1 MKLQSAS
8 LAACLCM
15 GHAWAAVE
23 SPPLEEIIVQA
34 SGERRTI
41 ELDDTY
47 GLTPDTATLLKRAA
61 GADVASNGPITGT
74 PTIRGMSR
82 FRVATHVDGAVISPG
97 GPNWM
102 DPPLSYAPAV
112 SLDRLS
118 VHRGIAPVSAAAESI
133 GGLVTSESWF
143 GEFTD
148 TTTFS
153 GRFRSGWA
161 SANQARMAAAVA
173 VLAGAQHKLAVSA
186 MAEQAD
192 DVDFDGGRVLPS
204 EYTRDRT
211 GVHYSAR
218 AGDHTVAVAFTR
230 VNTGDAGT
238 SALPM
243 DIAYIDSDLASI
255 RYAYAPQDNRK
266 VELQL
271 YASDIDHGM
280 SNYHLRN
287 APAAA
292 AMWRR
297 NITAG
302 DNRGLRLTATLGELR
317 FGADYH
323 AEVHESDIS
332 NPNAPMFFVTNFD
345 NARRSIAGLFLENT
359 WQLANRVSVEAGVRA
374 NRVSSDADPVNA
386 TPAVL
391 GMPPAVLLRDRFN
404 AADRSEEHTL
414 IDAALR
420 VRAPVSE
427 ALALYAG
434 ASRKSRAPAYQERFL
449 WLPLQATAGLA
460 DGRTYTGNLD
470 LDPEVATDIEIGLDW
485 RTERFVISPR
495 FYYRHVDDFI
505 TGQPTSNAAARMF
518 VAMMG
523 GSEPLEF
530 ANLDARFFGLDV
542 DWQLRIGDYWRL
554 EGVIDYVRADR
565 RSGGGSLYRI
575 PPLNGLIAA
584 TYERPRWSVSGEVM
598 AYARQDRVA
607 RINGESETPGYALL
621 NLAARWHLT
630 ENIRLN
636 LGVDNVTDRRYR
648 DHLAGIN
655 RVAGNPALG
664 IGERI
669 PGNGRSTYVRLD
681 ISW

>member
-8 LAACLCM
+8 LVACLCV
-15 GHAWAAVE
+15 GHAWAAAQP
-23 SPPLEEIIVQA
+23 PPLEEIIVQA
-34 SGERRTI
+34 SGDRRTI

-47 GLTPDTATLLKRAA
+47 GLAPDTATLLKRAA

-148 TTTFS
+148 TTTFA

-161 SANQARMAAAVA
+161 SANEARMASAVA
-173 VLAGAQHKLAVSA
+173 VLSGARQKLAVSA
-186 MAEQAD
+186 MREQAN

-204 EYTRDRT
+204 QYARDRI
-211 GVHYSAR
+211 GVHYGVR
-218 AGDHTVAVAFTR
+218 AGDHTVALAFTR
-230 VNTGDAGT
+230 VDTGDAGT
-238 SALPM
+238 PALPM

-255 RYAYAPQDNRK
+255 RYAYAPLDDRK

-280 SNYHLRN
+280 SNYHLRR

-297 NITAG
+297 NVTAG
-302 DNRGLRLTATLGELR
+302 ENRGLRLAATLGALR

-345 NARRSIAGLFLENT
+345 NARRSIAGLFVEHT

-374 NRVSSDADPVNA
+374 NRVTSDADPVNA

-404 AADRSEEHTL
+404 AADRSDRHTL
-414 IDAALR
+414 VDAALR
-420 VRAPVSE
+420 VRAPIST
-427 ALALYAG
+427 ALALYVG

-485 RTERFVISPR
+485 RTERFAVSPR
-495 FYYRHVDDFI
+495 IYYRTVDDFI

-530 ANLDARFFGLDV
+530 ANVDARFFGMDV
-542 DWQLRIGDYWRL
+542 DWQLRLSDRWRL
-554 EGVIDYVRADR
+554 EGVIDYVRAER
-565 RSGGGSLYRI
+565 RDSGGSLYRI
-575 PPLNGLIAA
+575 PPLNGLIAV
-584 TYERPRWSVSGEVM
+584 TYERSRWSVSGEVM
-598 AYARQDRVA
+598 GYARQDRVA
-607 RINGESETPGYALL
+607 SINGESETPGYAIL
-621 NLAARWHLT
+621 NLAARWQLSQ
-630 ENIRLN
+630 NIRLN
-636 LGVDNVTDRRYR
+636 LGVDNLADRRYR
-648 DHLAGIN
+648 DHLAGVN
-655 RVAGNPALG
+655 RVAGNAALAV
-664 IGERI
+664 GERI
-669 PGNGRSTYVRLD
+669 PGNGRSSFLRLD
-681 ISW
+681 IHW

>member
-8 LAACLCM
+8 LVACLSI

-34 SGERRTI
+34 SHDRRTI

-47 GLTPDTATLLKRAA
+47 GLAPDTATLLKRAA
-61 GADVASNGPITGT
+61 GADVASNGPLTGT

-133 GGLVTSESWF
+133 GGVVTSESWF
-143 GEFTD
+143 GDFTD
-148 TTTFS
+148 TTTFT

-161 SANQARMAAAVA
+161 SANQARMASAVA
-173 VLAGAQHKLAVSA
+173 VLSGARHKFAVSA
-186 MAEQAD
+186 MREEAN

-204 EYTRDRT
+204 EYARDRA
-211 GVHYSAR
+211 GAHYSAR
-218 AGDHTVAVAFTR
+218 AGDHTIAIAFAR

-238 SALPM
+238 PALAM
-243 DIAYIDSDLASI
+243 DIAYIDSDLASV
-255 RYAYAPQDNRK
+255 RYAYAPLEDRK
-266 VELQL
+266 IELHL
-271 YASDIDHGM
+271 FASDIDHGM
-280 SNYHLRN
+280 SNYHLRG

-302 DNRGLRLTATLGELR
+302 DNRGARLAATLGTLR

-345 NARRSIAGLFLENT
+345 NARRSIAGLFIENT
-359 WQLANRVSVEAGVRA
+359 WQLANRVSLEAGIRA
-374 NRVSSDADPVNA
+374 NRVTSDADPVNA

-404 AADRSEEHTL
+404 AADRSERHTL
-414 IDAALR
+414 VDAAMRLR
-420 VRAPVSE
+420 LPVSE

-470 LDPEVATDIEIGLDW
+470 LEPEVAADIEFGLDW
-485 RTERFVISPR
+485 RTERFALSPR
-495 FYYRHVDDFI
+495 IYYRTVDDFI

-518 VAMMG
+518 ATMMG

-530 ANLDARFFGLDV
+530 ANVDARFFGMDV
-542 DWQLRIGDYWRL
+542 DWQLRIADRWRL

-565 RSGGGSLYRI
+565 RDGTGPLYRI
-575 PPLNGLIAA
+575 PPLNGLIAV
-584 TYERPRWSVSGEVM
+584 TYERSHWSVSGEVM
-598 AYARQDRVA
+598 GYARQDRVA
-607 RINGESETPGYALL
+607 RFNGESETPGYALL
-621 NLAARWHLT
+621 NLAARVQLT
-630 ENIRLN
+630 DNIRMN
-636 LGVDNVTDRRYR
+636 LGVDNLTDRRYR
-648 DHLAGIN
+648 DHLAGVN
-655 RVAGNPALG
+655 RVAGNPALAV
-664 IGERI
+664 GERI
-669 PGNGRSTYVRLD
+669 PGNGRSSFLRLD
-681 ISW
+681 IHW